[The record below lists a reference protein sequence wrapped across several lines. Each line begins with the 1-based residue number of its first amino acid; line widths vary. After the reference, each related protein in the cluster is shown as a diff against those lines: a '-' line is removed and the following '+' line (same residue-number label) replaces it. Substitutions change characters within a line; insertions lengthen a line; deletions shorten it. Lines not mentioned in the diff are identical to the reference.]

1 MSIFL
6 NAVIHPETVRRL
18 KTGDRAA
25 LETVYE
31 VFSKAVYTTAR
42 RILKDSGLAEEVA
55 QDTFVDVMTKA
66 STLRDAAALGPWV
79 RTIVVNRC
87 LMRLRSPW
95 HKRREHRD
103 DVGEYERPRPD
114 DDLHRAIDI
123 EQALDRLPAETR
135 AVIWMHD
142 IEGYT
147 HREIGAAFGRT
158 ASFSKSQLARGY
170 EKLTEFRTG
179 ETSES
184 RNRTDERAKLE
195 RTNAS
200 L

>member
-25 LETVYE
+25 LETVYK

-79 RTIVVNRC
+79 RSIVVNRC

-103 DVGEYERPRPD
+103 GVGEYERPRPD